1 MYKIPNFSKDLKV
14 EELREKYAEDSVV
27 NNILDF
33 YEYIKEKQGKLKADQ
48 RVRSKNYYH
57 TEKGRA
63 NIKASQKK
71 YYLKN
76 KERIR
81 AKYHEK
87 KKCKVNNKETVECGT
102 TKQKEDTTS

>member
-1 MYKIPNFSKDLKV
+1 M
-14 EELREKYAEDSVV
+14 

-33 YEYIKEKQGKLKADQ
+33 YDYIKEKQGKLKADQ

-57 TEKGRA
+57 TERGRA

-81 AKYHEK
+81 AKYQEK
-87 KKCKVNNKETVECGT
+87 KKCKVNNKGIIKCLT
-102 TKQKEDTTS
+102 TKTKEDTTS